1 MAESKKIELSENVTL
16 SFLGNETI
24 NEVNLY
30 KYEAKI
36 KNVEKTKT
44 IYLEKE
50 ASKYDKTILSDYII
64 RMVEEYDDQDAF
76 FIVSNGNSDDNKEE
90 TDSLN
95 NNKSDSKTEE
105 TSNAGGG
112 GGGSESYGESGG
124 KTYSDDTVELFQDV
138 AKNAGEFDGSNLDA
152 YKFDL
157 SEFIAFKPS
166 VDRLKF
172 ISLGEL
178 PSAKSSLGQAAVKAS
193 EGGCDEAVGMIEE
206 LKAEIESKQIEDA
219 MDAQVQFYQEVDEI
233 ELEQMQRDAQ
243 LNFEDDTVTFIPS
256 NYIVSEQEYKDGM
269 RNVLYA
275 QYESLAD
282 FVNANQRYRYQV
294 ESSAGRMAFAES
306 SAGLEF
312 FAMTDAEKSALAKG
326 EEGTIDFDKGMLAKL
341 DLNSTSELLGIVG
354 GFKTVGDLDAFLNS
368 IGDNDVK
375 FAVNEYVNK
384 LIDSRWFNE
393 FSSTEEGKQAYY
405 EYFVNNAKENNPIA
419 AYDEYDAVI
428 NTEYVNSCILITASY
443 SS

>member
-1 MAESKKIELSENVTL
+1 MAETKKIELSENVTL

-24 NEVNLY
+24 NEVKLY

-36 KNVEKTKT
+36 KDVEKSKI

-105 TSNAGGG
+105 TSNAEGGG

-124 KTYSDDTVELFQDV
+124 KAYSDDTVELFQNV

-157 SEFIAFKPS
+157 KEFIAFKPS

-193 EGGCDEAVGMIEE
+193 EGV
-206 LKAEIESKQIEDA
+206 
-219 MDAQVQFYQEVDEI
+219 
-233 ELEQMQRDAQ
+233 
-243 LNFEDDTVTFIPS
+243 
-256 NYIVSEQEYKDGM
+256 
-269 RNVLYA
+269 
-275 QYESLAD
+275 
-282 FVNANQRYRYQV
+282 
-294 ESSAGRMAFAES
+294 
-306 SAGLEF
+306 
-312 FAMTDAEKSALAKG
+312 
-326 EEGTIDFDKGMLAKL
+326 
-341 DLNSTSELLGIVG
+341 
-354 GFKTVGDLDAFLNS
+354 
-368 IGDNDVK
+368 
-375 FAVNEYVNK
+375 
-384 LIDSRWFNE
+384 
-393 FSSTEEGKQAYY
+393 
-405 EYFVNNAKENNPIA
+405 
-419 AYDEYDAVI
+419 
-428 NTEYVNSCILITASY
+428 
-443 SS
+443 